1 MAKQGRPARGDREP
15 TLPDSEL
22 EVMRMLWKYQKA
34 TARQVW
40 TNLSE
45 EGSRWTYAT
54 VNTLLQRLEAKG
66 LATCDKSQM
75 TYVYSPKVNKA
86 TVIKK
91 RLKHLVDKLYDG
103 ESGPLVMHLLKSQKL
118 SKDDIT
124 ELQDIVEAA
133 KTAE

>member
-1 MAKQGRPARGDREP
+1 MAKPGRPARGDREP

-22 EVMRMLWKYQKA
+22 EVMRMLWKFQKA

-40 TNLSE
+40 TNLTE
-45 EGSRWTYAT
+45 EGSKWTYAT

-75 TYVYSPKVNKA
+75 TYIYSPKVNKQV
-86 TVIKK
+86 VIKK

-103 ESGPLVMHLLKSQKL
+103 ESGPLVMHLLKLQKL
-118 SKDDIT
+118 SKDDVR
-124 ELQDIVEAA
+124 ELEEIVETA
-133 KTAE
+133 KSTT